1 MTPSHDTNE
10 PDLPAPR
17 PRWAD
22 SYPDTTHQVS
32 GVHQPSN
39 GAVQLHQGRVLPPAV
54 RAEVEALVAHAVTVA
69 HDHAS
74 PQPTGQGRARRPP
87 TGPELVVA
95 LMVAT
100 VMVFATIAVLA
111 VLALAVIGS

>member
-10 PDLPAPR
+10 PDLPVAR
-17 PRWAD
+17 PRWEDTDPD
-22 SYPDTTHQVS
+22 SPHPLS
-32 GVHQPSN
+32 GVHQPSLDP
-39 GAVQLHQGRVLPPAV
+39 VQLHQGRALPPAV

-69 HDHAS
+69 HDLAG
-74 PQPTGQGRARRPP
+74 PQPTDQGRARRPP